1 MARMRVFELAREFD
15 ISSKEMLEKLKEMNI
30 PAKSHASTLVD
41 AYVDKIR
48 KNLGPE
54 MEARRAQKE
63 AEEKAAREA
72 EEKAAKDAEAKA
84 KEAEAK
90 ESEEAKAKDA
100 EDAKA
105 KKSKAKKEDSSH
117 EKDVDK
123 TAKDK
128 KESEDKKD
136 KKESEDKKDKKTKS
150 SKTSSSEKKTSTKK
164 ESDENTQKADETKTK
179 SKTSKSTKAIKAKK
193 DDETSNTSSKKSSK
207 KETLDK
213 EKSEETD
220 NTDNKDKAE
229 QERIQRE
236 KDKAARDAELAAREV
251 ERAKRA
257 EEASEK
263 EPKKVLRVT
272 RTAKVNS
279 LLSQIESESKRL
291 ADEKEHEEERKAEK
305 KRAKQQAKAARK
317 AAQKAAAEQSAANK
331 LEPMP
336 GPVPTD
342 DRRRSKGSKRKR
354 RDIYDDE
361 QVSSPAKGD
370 RYSKMADK
378 AERIQHQR
386 IIEEARAAM
395 AEAAQN
401 EDQGRRRKRKEKRE
415 AQEKERLEKK
425 AIEKGIDPTLVLD
438 KSVVQITT
446 GATVAELSDAL
457 SVNSSEVIKKLF
469 LLGTPLTVTQT
480 MSDELIELI
489 ADDLGRKVRIISPE
503 EEYEIAI
510 NDSEEDLLPRPPV
523 VTVMGHVD
531 HGKTSLLDAIRNT
544 GVAEREAGG
553 ITQAIGASVVNINGK
568 QITFIDTPGHEAFTA
583 MRARG
588 ARITDVVV
596 LVVAADDGVMP
607 QTIEAINHAKAA
619 EVPIVVAVNKI
630 DKPGA
635 NPDKVKQEL
644 TEHSIIPEEWGGQ
657 NMFVE
662 VSAKQNLNIEELL
675 ETIILQADVLEL
687 KANPNALASG
697 FVIEANLDKGR
708 GSVATVLVQRGTLHV
723 GDTLVA
729 GTSYGRVRALINP
742 KGEHVQEAKPA
753 DPVEIL
759 GLNSVPAAGDE
770 FRVFEDERDARNLA
784 EDRALRERLKE
795 QVSKVP
801 VTLDDFFNRIEEGK
815 IAELNLVVKADTQG
829 SIEALKD
836 AFDKMDQTEV
846 HINVIHAAVG
856 GVSETDV
863 TLAAASDAIIIAF
876 GVRPQS
882 KAKQLAVKE
891 KVDIRT
897 YRIIYK
903 AIEDI
908 NAARV
913 GLLKPDIVEVET
925 ATIDVR
931 ETFKVPKVGVIA
943 GCFVSDGEVAADN
956 KIRVVR
962 DGTIILEG
970 DIASLRRFKDDVKT
984 VKAGYECGIGIVDF
998 QDIHVGD
1005 VLETYRMDEVAR
1017 EE

>member
-1 MARMRVFELAREFD
+1 MRVFELAREFD

-54 MEARRAQKE
+54 MEAR
-63 AEEKAAREA
+63 
-72 EEKAAKDAEAKA
+72 KAAKAAEEQKAQAEADAAAKAEAEAKA
-84 KEAEAK
+84 EA
-90 ESEEAKAKDA
+90 
-100 EDAKA
+100 DAKA
-105 KKSKAKKEDSSH
+105 KAEAAEAAEKAAAEAAAAEKKAAEEAARKKAEAEKQAAEEAAKK
-117 EKDVDK
+117 
-123 TAKDK
+123 A
-128 KESEDKKD
+128 
-136 KKESEDKKDKKTKS
+136 
-150 SKTSSSEKKTSTKK
+150 
-164 ESDENTQKADETKTK
+164 
-179 SKTSKSTKAIKAKK
+179 
-193 DDETSNTSSKKSSK
+193 
-207 KETLDK
+207 
-213 EKSEETD
+213 
-220 NTDNKDKAE
+220 AE
-229 QERIQRE
+229 AERIQRE
-236 KDKAARDAELAAREV
+236 KDKAARDAELAAREA
-251 ERAKRA
+251 EKAKREA
-257 EEASEK
+257 EKKAAP
-263 EPKKVLRVT
+263 PKKVLRVT
-272 RTAKVNS
+272 RDAKVSS

-291 ADEKEHEEERKAEK
+291 ADEKEHAAHQKSESKKGGDRTRQDKKQGKKGQAPASEMAE
-305 KRAKQQAKAARK
+305 APA
-317 AAQKAAAEQSAANK
+317 
-331 LEPMP
+331 
-336 GPVPTD
+336 
-342 DRRRSKGSKRKR
+342 RSKGGKRKHN
-354 RDIYDDE
+354 DYVDA
-361 QVSSPAKGD
+361 QVESPAEGD

-378 AERIQHQR
+378 AERIQHEK
-386 IIEEARAAM
+386 IIEEARAAI
-395 AEAAQN
+395 AEATQN
-401 EDQGRRRKRKEKRE
+401 EGQGRRKKRKEKRE
-415 AQEKERLEKK
+415 AQEKKRLEKE
-425 AIEKGIDPTLVLD
+425 AIEKGIDPSLVLD

-446 GATVAELSDAL
+446 GATVAEVSDAL
-457 SVNSSEVIKKLF
+457 GVNSSEIIKKLF

-480 MSDELIELI
+480 MSDDLIDLI

-544 GVAEREAGG
+544 GVAEKEAGG

-568 QITFIDTPGHEAFTA
+568 QIPFIDTPGHEAFTA

-588 ARITDVVV
+588 AKVTDVVV

-607 QTIEAINHAKAA
+607 QTVEAINHAKAA
-619 EVPIVVAVNKI
+619 GVPIVVAVNKI

-644 TEHSIIPEEWGGQ
+644 TEYSIIPEEWGGD

-662 VSAKQNLNIEELL
+662 VSAKKNINIEELL

-708 GSVATVLVQRGTLHV
+708 GSVATVLIQRGTLHV

-742 KGEHVQEAKPA
+742 KGEHVDEAKPA

-836 AFDKMDQTEV
+836 AFDKMDQSEV

-856 GVSETDV
+856 GVTETDV
-863 TLAAASDAIIIAF
+863 TLAAASDAIIIGF
-876 GVRPQS
+876 GVRPQT
-882 KAKQLAVKE
+882 KAKQLAAKE

-925 ATIDVR
+925 ATIEVR

-943 GCFVSDGEVAADN
+943 GCMVSEGEVASDD

-970 DIASLRRFKDDVKT
+970 EIASLRRFKDDVKS

-998 QDIHVGD
+998 QDVHVGD
-1005 VLETYRMDEVAR
+1005 VLESYRLDEVAR
-1017 EE
+1017 EG

>member
-63 AEEKAAREA
+63 AEEKAAKEA
-72 EEKAAKDAEAKA
+72 KEAAAKA
-84 KEAEAK
+84 KEAEEAVKAK
-90 ESEEAKAKDA
+90 KAAAKDA
-100 EDAKA
+100 EETKEGKETKA
-105 KKSKAKKEDSSH
+105 NASKTKETKAKKETASK
-117 EKDVDK
+117 EKDASK
-123 TAKDK
+123 SAKDK
-128 KESEDKKD
+128 KGSEDKKT
-136 KKESEDKKDKKTKS
+136 KT
-150 SKTSSSEKKTSTKK
+150 SKTSASDKKTSTKK
-164 ESDENTQKADETKTK
+164 EAEEDKAKSGEAANKDK
-179 SKTSKSTKAIKAKK
+179 SKTSKTKK
-193 DDETSNTSSKKSSK
+193 DTESKTASTKKSSK
-207 KETLDK
+207 KQDSDK
-213 EKSEETD
+213 EKTSAAD
-220 NTDNKDKAE
+220 NEDKAE

-236 KDKAARDAELAAREV
+236 KDKAARDAELAAREA

-257 EEASEK
+257 EESKE

-291 ADEKEHEEERKAEK
+291 ADEKEQEAEKKAEK

-331 LEPMP
+331 MEPMP
-336 GPVPTD
+336 GPAPAD
-342 DRRRSKGSKRKR
+342 DRRRSKGSKRKH

-378 AERIQHQR
+378 AERIAHQK

-401 EDQGRRRKRKEKRE
+401 EDQGRRKKRKEKRE

-425 AIEKGIDPTLVLD
+425 ALEKGIDPSLVLD

-457 SVNSSEVIKKLF
+457 GVNSSEVIKKLF

-510 NDSEEDLLPRPPV
+510 NDSEEDLVPRPPV

-619 EVPIVVAVNKI
+619 DVPIVVAVNKI

-662 VSAKQNLNIEELL
+662 VSAKKNLNIEELL

-723 GDTLVA
+723 GDSLVA

-836 AFDKMDQTEV
+836 AFDKMDQSEV

-882 KAKQLAVKE
+882 KAKQLAAKE

-943 GCFVSDGEVAADN
+943 GCFVSDGEVASDN

-970 DIASLRRFKDDVKT
+970 DIASLRRFKDDVKS